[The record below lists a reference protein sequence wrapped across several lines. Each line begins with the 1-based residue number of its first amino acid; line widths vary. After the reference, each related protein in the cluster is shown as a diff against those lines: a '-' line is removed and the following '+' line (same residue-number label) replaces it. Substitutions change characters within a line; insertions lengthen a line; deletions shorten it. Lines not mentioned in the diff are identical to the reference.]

1 MGLQESDGDKYQDGE
16 DKHDQQDPKIKQK
29 DQLFSTLNQM
39 GMSISKM
46 AQLDTLGLSESTIKR
61 KRRQLKQ
68 TGLIKRQP
76 GSGRKKIID
85 EEKECFILE
94 HLADNPF
101 LSATK
106 IATLLKAQFKDLEIS
121 EISIRRFLVQKG
133 YKWKGP
139 LQRVKMKLNKKQQD
153 CNFENTIKIGI
164 GTMYSSLMN
173 PVFI

>member
-1 MGLQESDGDKYQDGE
+1 MVGSEESDGDKHQDE
-16 DKHDQQDPKIKQK
+16 QDKHDQQDPKIKQK

-61 KRRQLKQ
+61 KRRQLKE
-68 TGLIKRQP
+68 TGLIKLQP

-94 HLADNPF
+94 HLAGNPF

-106 IATLLKAQFKDLEIS
+106 IATLLKAQFNDLEIS

-133 YKWKGP
+133 YKWKDP
-139 LQRVKMKLNKKQQD
+139 LQRVKKWSWTKSS
-153 CNFENTIKIGI
+153 KIVMLKI
-164 GTMYSSLMN
+164 H
-173 PVFI
+173 

>member
-1 MGLQESDGDKYQDGE
+1 MGLEESDGDKHQDEE
-16 DKHDQQDPKIKQK
+16 DKHDQQNPKIKQK
-29 DQLFSTLNQM
+29 DQLFSTLNEM

-61 KRRQLKQ
+61 KRRQLKE

-94 HLADNPF
+94 LMAGNSF

-121 EISIRRFLVQKG
+121 EKSIRRFLVQKG
-133 YKWKGP
+133 LNGKALFKEW
-139 LQRVKMKLNKKQQD
+139 KMKLNKKQQD
-153 CNFENTIKIGI
+153 AILKIQ
-164 GTMYSSLMN
+164 
-173 PVFI
+173 